1 MFHHQRGGFEMPGIE
16 TTLTNADLA
25 PVAPGQRSWR
35 WYHFAALW
43 LGMVIAVPAY
53 MIPATMLDEGMSA
66 WQAVVTVL
74 LGNLVVLVP
83 ILLIGHAGSR
93 YGVPFAVLV
102 RSSFG
107 VQGAKLPALAR
118 ALVACGWYGI
128 QTWIGGS
135 TLLALLGVIL
145 HRNLAGAPLPWLG
158 IGIGQLSAF
167 AVFWLAQL
175 VFVTKGL
182 NAIRKFETWT
192 APLKILVCLG
202 LVWWAVN
209 GAGGFGPILS
219 APSAFVQGGPKQG
232 QFWHVFWPIF
242 TAMSGYWGALALN
255 IPDFT
260 RFARTQKD
268 QMLGQAIGL
277 PGPMA
282 LLALVSVVVTS
293 ATVIIYGKAI
303 WDPVRLSGDIGGIG
317 VMVGLVIITIDTI
330 SVNIAANLVGPAYDF
345 SALWPRRISYR
356 VGGYITVALGAL
368 IMPWKLLA
376 TTQGYIFVWLT
387 GYGALLGPIAGIMIA
402 DYWIVRRTRLDVD
415 ALYKADGAY
424 SYASGW
430 NPAALAAF
438 AVPVLVNLPGFLHSA
453 APGDFANVGGL
464 WTGLYSYAWFIG
476 IGLAFVLYAALMWP
490 TRVMIYRT
498 AASRGA
504 G

>member
-1 MFHHQRGGFEMPGIE
+1 
-16 TTLTNADLA
+16 
-25 PVAPGQRSWR
+25 
-35 WYHFAALW
+35 
-43 LGMVIAVPAY
+43 
-53 MIPATMLDEGMSA
+53 
-66 WQAVVTVL
+66 
-74 LGNLVVLVP
+74 
-83 ILLIGHAGSR
+83 
-93 YGVPFAVLV
+93 
-102 RSSFG
+102 
-107 VQGAKLPALAR
+107 
-118 ALVACGWYGI
+118 
-128 QTWIGGS
+128 
-135 TLLALLGVIL
+135 
-145 HRNLAGAPLPWLG
+145 
-158 IGIGQLSAF
+158 
-167 AVFWLAQL
+167 
-175 VFVTKGL
+175 
-182 NAIRKFETWT
+182 
-192 APLKILVCLG
+192 
-202 LVWWAVN
+202 
-209 GAGGFGPILS
+209 
-219 APSAFVQGGPKQG
+219 
-232 QFWHVFWPIF
+232 
-242 TAMSGYWGALALN
+242 
-255 IPDFT
+255 
-260 RFARTQKD
+260 
-268 QMLGQAIGL
+268 MLGQAIGL

-368 IMPWKLLA
+368 IMPWKLLV

-453 APGDFANVGGL
+453 APGEFTNVGGL
-464 WTGLYSYAWFIG
+464 WTWLYSYAWFIG